1 MDSITAPP
9 LDITKYPT
17 LTLDDLKQRIV
28 KDVEATQT
36 TKIYQLLPDVLI
48 MRRDQFDLACEDP
61 DMAGMYNSKDNM
73 WRTPLNV
80 LEVRVA
86 K

>member
-1 MDSITAPP
+1 MTK
-9 LDITKYPT
+9 LDITTYPT
-17 LTLDDLKQRIV
+17 LTLDELKLRIV

-48 MRRDQFDLACEDP
+48 MRRDQFDLVCDDP
-61 DMAGMYNSKDNM
+61 DMAGMYNSQDNM

-80 LEVRVA
+80 MSIQVSA
-86 K
+86 S